1 MTNITNLSVPVY
13 FAAECIGLKLFE
25 NATFMGYSLDSSYNV
40 IDNKVITLTKDQY
53 LEWKKYDDNYIINL
67 VSQEIGKNLMKNQ
80 EILETVNED
89 DMDIEKE
96 KGD

>member
-1 MTNITNLSVPVY
+1 MTNLTVPVY

-40 IDNKVITLTKDQY
+40 IDNKIITLTKDQY

-67 VSQEIGKNLMKNQ
+67 VSQEIGKNLIQNQ
-80 EILETVNED
+80 VNLETIGED
-89 DMDIEKE
+89 MEIEKE